1 MKKGQR
7 ILILALFLIYTAPG
21 ISAPKAVTENGQGTT
36 VFLGIE
42 LIELAQNDFLNP
54 GPDNYTFT
62 AGFSR
67 TLDQKTAWGMRYAGI
82 NVELSEA
89 HLLEP
94 SPAYMGDFTGVTG
107 ALNVQRLYGDY
118 YYTWD
123 LNFLKIQ
130 PIMSLSL
137 GYNAWNFF
145 NSIEAESYALQ
156 TVSAGISGRFRFT
169 LFSCLFLE
177 IPCLDLFVH
186 LYKSREPEAMLGNAH
201 IAFNPYFGVFNWIY
215 AGVSSPICLRR

>member
-1 MKKGQR
+1 MKKYCG
-7 ILILALFLIYTAPG
+7 ILVLTLSLMYAVPG
-21 ISAPKAVTENGQGTT
+21 ISAPAAGAENKQRTT

-42 LIELAQNDFLNP
+42 LIELAQNDFSNP

-82 NVELSEA
+82 HVELSEA

-94 SPAYMGDFTGVTG
+94 SPAYLGDFTGVTG

-130 PIMSLSL
+130 PIMSVSL

-145 NSIEAESYALQ
+145 NSLEEESYALQ
-156 TVSAGISGRFRFT
+156 TVSAGVSGRFRFT
-169 LFSCLFLE
+169 LFTYLFLE
-177 IPCLDLFVH
+177 IPCLDLFAY
-186 LYKSREPEAMLGNAH
+186 LYKSREPEAMLGEAH

-215 AGVSSPICLRR
+215 AGVSSPLPLRR